1 MNYCDPSSSSRCHDS
16 VIFDV
21 FSPTKKCLLRPN
33 QFGPLHRSKE
43 RLRRDQG
50 HPGNTSPIQSNTKFW
65 LNPIFFYSSDAHKRW
80 IPNPPKKGNWTQLL
94 ELQFDKEESR
104 ERVGKHNF
112 LGDTGGIKCTYY
124 TLECSLS
131 RQVCGQNPQKKVFL
145 EYNHWYRAVG
155 ISGYDDGLRNHNL

>member
-1 MNYCDPSSSSRCHDS
+1 MSEGGRPAPGLHTRPWESLVHEGSMIAVLLCCGIVYSYQTP
-16 VIFDV
+16 F
-21 FSPTKKCLLRPN
+21 TK
-33 QFGPLHRSKE
+33 HRSIS
-43 RLRRDQG
+43 G
-50 HPGNTSPIQSNTKFW
+50 IQSNTKFW

-80 IPNPPKKGNWTQLL
+80 IPIPPKKGNWTQLL

-104 ERVGKHNF
+104 ERIGKHNF
-112 LGDTGGIKCTYY
+112 LGDTGGIKCTYH